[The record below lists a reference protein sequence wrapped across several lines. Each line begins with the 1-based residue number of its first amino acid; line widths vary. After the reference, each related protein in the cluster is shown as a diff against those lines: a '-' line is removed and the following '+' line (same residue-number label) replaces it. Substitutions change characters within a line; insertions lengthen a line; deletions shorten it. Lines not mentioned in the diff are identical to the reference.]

1 MELPTLSVVFLAG
14 MATILTPCCLPLIPP
29 LLSGS
34 VGHRLR
40 PLAIVSG
47 SLLSFTA
54 LGVAVGALG
63 AVSPESLRLPAF
75 LTIVAFGAVMVDDD
89 LNRIYSTYASRLSSS
104 ATRRASVLDESRR
117 PLASAFFLGVLLG
130 VIWLPC
136 VGPVLG
142 AVLAYA
148 ATAGV
153 ALESGLLLF
162 VYGLGFSV
170 PLLGVAYGGKL
181 AGRSIADSLGVL
193 GKRDLLRRL
202 VGAILLVTGIALL
215 FDVDRIL
222 LSAL

>member
-14 MATILTPCCLPLIPP
+14 VATILSPCCLPVLPP

-40 PLAIVSG
+40 PVAIVSG
-47 SLLSFTA
+47 SLLSFSA
-54 LGVAVGALG
+54 LGVLVGAIG
-63 AVSPESLRLPAF
+63 AFSPETLRAPAF
-75 LTIVAFGAVMVDDD
+75 LAVIAFGAVMVDDD
-89 LNRIYSTYASRLSSS
+89 LHRIYSRHASRLSSV
-104 ATRRASVLDESRR
+104 ATQRASVLDETRR
-117 PLASAFFLGVLLG
+117 PLASAFSLGLLLG

-148 ATAGV
+148 ATTGG
-153 ALESGLLLF
+153 ALDSGFFLF

-170 PLLGVAYGGKL
+170 PLLGVAYGGKV
-181 AGRSIADSLGVL
+181 AGRSVTERLSVL
-193 GKRDLLRRL
+193 GRGDVVRRL
-202 VGAILLVTGIALL
+202 VGVVLLLSGIALL
-215 FDVDRIL
+215 FEVDRIL